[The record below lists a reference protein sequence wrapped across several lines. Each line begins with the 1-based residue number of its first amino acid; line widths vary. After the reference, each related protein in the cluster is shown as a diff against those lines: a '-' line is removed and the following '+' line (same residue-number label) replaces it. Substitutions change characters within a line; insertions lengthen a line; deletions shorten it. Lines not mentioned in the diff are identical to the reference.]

1 MVSREKRITLV
12 GNNKIYGNFGLRQ
25 QRRRLYDEQP
35 QNRLNNIAKP
45 SQQQLSPR
53 VIKSLNV
60 IISAPLG

>member
-35 QNRLNNIAKP
+35 QYRLNNIAKP

>member
-35 QNRLNNIAKP
+35 H
-45 SQQQLSPR
+45 ST
-53 VIKSLNV
+53 
-60 IISAPLG
+60 